1 MSRLQ
6 LIMAGGRYDRTH
18 ALIDGSVLTEELDLR
33 YIEELFARN
42 TLTEFRI

>member
-6 LIMAGGRYDRTH
+6 LTMADGRYDRTH
-18 ALIDGSVLTEELDLR
+18 ALIDESVRTEGLDLQ
-33 YIEELFARN
+33 YIEELFVPN

>member
-6 LIMAGGRYDRTH
+6 LTMAGGRYDRTH
-18 ALIDGSVLTEELDLR
+18 ALIDGSVLIDRLFTPEEF
-33 YIEELFARN
+33 FAPN